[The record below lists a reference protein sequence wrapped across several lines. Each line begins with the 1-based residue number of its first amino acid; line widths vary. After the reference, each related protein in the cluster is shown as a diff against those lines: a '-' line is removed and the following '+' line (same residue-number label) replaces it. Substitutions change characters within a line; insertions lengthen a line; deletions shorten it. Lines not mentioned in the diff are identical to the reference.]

1 MKIIKKIFVLVIIFS
16 CLNFSWPSYSLDYD
30 EMPESATL
38 SANRMRFDAV
48 TGDFL
53 ADGNVIIEA
62 GELKVEAP
70 VGSGNVDRREINFDE
85 GIKASGKWQGDKVD
99 LNAGKLELSF
109 YEIPTCNFLNSVR
122 GGLGTMRLDAD
133 RLLLT
138 GLGGISD
145 PSETDTQTKFWI
157 INAKKLED
165 TSKGLS
171 FGANTIE
178 GILRNGDLHEMT
190 ADKSVWLKGKPKSKG
205 DAVSLRGDHAL
216 YSLER
221 GSVVVSGHVVA
232 VQGGRTLKSDS
243 IVYFP
248 EQNRVEALGGLTKE
262 VGGVVSTDRAEITI
276 DLSKERKVKK
286 EDKKE
291 KLEIKIEPEKKSGK
305 KSETTKKTTTRTKRN
320 SKK

>member
-85 GIKASGKWQGDKVD
+85 G
-99 LNAGKLELSF
+99 LELSF